1 MGNVPPE
8 VLFHRCFQT
17 PNIWPDGYRGKL
29 DIETRSLRVKAV
41 LADVQEPY
49 NKALNDD
56 RNDRV
61 HANHSPFHFDYI
73 DSSRENAHAF
83 RYGDYSFVGVT
94 VGLIRRMSETCMRL
108 SRSHRVATQLRVRP
122 TPEGCNALHTALFRI
137 MLNFV
142 VSHEYAHHLHGDV
155 CPQDSGFAFLDEIVG
170 KDHSADLEQQTLELD
185 ADAHSAM
192 FVLANLIER
201 DERWSAIRLL
211 DLEAEPAGG
220 QDQVFCSFFVVGVG
234 GYLFVQPPTTLERL
248 GTYELT
254 HPPQSM
260 RMNFLMQSAT
270 AGAGRDGPPLRVDD
284 IGTLRPGHEKRGGSC
299 LGNEWRHGFWAA
311 QVAFILSEEG
321 ADYRRRLKE
330 SLQRRFIGR
339 L

>member
-220 QDQVFCSFFVVGVG
+220 QDQVLCSFFVVGVG

-260 RMNFLMQSAT
+260 RMNFLMQSADSWC
-270 AGAGRDGPPLRVDD
+270 R
-284 IGTLRPGHEKRGGSC
+284 
-299 LGNEWRHGFWAA
+299 
-311 QVAFILSEEG
+311 
-321 ADYRRRLKE
+321 
-330 SLQRRFIGR
+330 QRRSALAEWMTSERFDLVMRSAAEVAWGMNGGMDFGQHKSPSFYLKKVRITVEDSKKASNAV